1 MPRFFTDNISG
12 NTAVI
17 SGDDAKHL
25 SKVLR
30 AKIGEKITVSDKA
43 GFDYECEIKEIG
55 ENIVL
60 NILSKTENETE
71 PSIKVHLFQALPKSD
86 KMEFIIQKAVEL
98 GVTEIT
104 PVLTER
110 CVSRPDE
117 SKIKK
122 KTIRWNAVAEA
133 AAKQSGRG
141 IIPVVHEMQNF
152 GEALK
157 SAKEYEIPVIF
168 YENGGE
174 RINEIIPKTAKT
186 VSIFIGS
193 EGGFSEDEIKKAE
206 SMGLKTATLGKRI
219 LRCETAPIASLSI
232 IMNITENM

>member
-1 MPRFFTDNISG
+1 MPRFFTDNIDG

-30 AKIGEKITVSDKA
+30 AKIGEKVTVCDKC
-43 GFDYECEIKEIG
+43 GFDYECEIAEIG
-55 ENIVL
+55 ENVVL
-60 NILSKTENETE
+60 NILNKSENETE
-71 PSIKVHLFQALPKSD
+71 PTACVHLFQALPKSD

-98 GVTEIT
+98 GVSEIT
-104 PVLTER
+104 PVLTSR

-117 SKIKK
+117 GKMKK
-122 KTIRWNAVAEA
+122 KIARWNLVAEA

-152 GEALK
+152 PDALK
-157 SAKEYEIPVIF
+157 SASEYEISLIF

-174 RINEIIPKTAKT
+174 RINELISSDAKS

-193 EGGFSEDEIKKAE
+193 EGGFDESEIKKAE
-206 SMGLKTATLGKRI
+206 SAGLKTATLGKRI
-219 LRCETAPIASLSI
+219 LRCETAPVASLAI